1 MSQQTKAK
9 LSEVR
14 RKIQA
19 LKRRKGEW
27 PQIRHEME
35 TLRTQAM
42 MLHFEI
48 DEENKIRLEDYPTEA
63 NAVIAKV
70 HERIREE
77 MNRTQQYSQTARSKR
92 TLQSLERKV
101 LGEWRRNKVQEKLAS
116 GEIAYPAFDEV
127 EEESP
132 RRSFSPR
139 PRDQEVRASFHEEHD
154 EMDDWEAKSMISE
167 SSLFKLNPMD
177 DPKKTKERIAGE
189 INRLEIRRVDV
200 QRSLNGLR
208 DFLHSCEVEYKK
220 MEGDVR
226 GQSQLA
232 INMQQYKDQIE
243 AKAMLLSEI
252 EGSLEFWRNGGSS
265 APQPSAESKAV
276 ALIEEDLAEQV
287 IAAKPKR
294 RLVPDDEIVVDTR
307 NHESD
312 EEVLQ
317 AFRAKQAQKIEVIDL
332 VESDEERSD
341 TGDENETA
349 QEKFLRVEK
358 AIVEAEAIPNKT
370 FEQQRKLG
378 KYIIQL
384 PKYDL
389 MADLEKDAK
398 LKKKF
403 QKRLR
408 DKNPKK
414 IDKLIRK
421 IMQTSDERLER
432 SKFLNQYREK
442 WKEGALALSTA
453 PTEDVL
459 DKLDTQDEILARWD
473 KIFEARQA
481 EMREFGDMLDQ
492 LQALKRTLP
501 VAQAI
506 PTIVIDESDEEA
518 AEDKG
523 TEDDAEEEDEVMNEA
538 EDADDEEAEDDEE
551 EAEVVEDV
559 PMGQPIP
566 EEWLEEKEE
575 EKEDSLDEIEEEFKT
590 ATHKEFTRKQA
601 VRGLIGSLRQNGV
614 QGVSSEQA
622 NRMIMQVLKTFVT
635 GPSGDLVYESL
646 NNMHGVQ
653 PVIAPPGYDF
663 VVKEAK
669 EIYKACQYDDV
680 YVVHAALEEFGTASV
695 PLKWCLYKCVGSLD
709 SSSRMLVY
717 LMDRARSEIDDE
729 FRVLLINR
737 WIMSF
742 GELSA
747 SNAHLQNLLYNKNMW
762 WTRLKVPEV
771 RACKGVAELNPGHT
785 LLLPHSSFYRS
796 VDYSSWKPKERKN
809 QEPALPLSANL
820 EEQRLSNQV
829 SKMYVLIR
837 SSLSVFAT
845 HMNHLEDK
853 INKAKHG
860 VVTMAAMASPS
871 FVPRS
876 RTTVD
881 LIDGDVLTVIRFAGK
896 HGVKAEWV
904 YSLQ

>member
-48 DEENKIRLEDYPTEA
+48 DEENKIRLEDYPAEA
-63 NAVIAKV
+63 NAVMAKV

-92 TLQSLERKV
+92 TLLSLERKV
-101 LGEWRRNKVQEKLAS
+101 LGEWRRNKVQEKLAR

-132 RRSFSPR
+132 RRPFSPR
-139 PRDQEVRASFHEEHD
+139 PQELKSSFHHEQEEND
-154 EMDDWEAKSMISE
+154 YWEAKSMISE

-177 DPKKTKERIAGE
+177 DPEKNKRRVAGE
-189 INRLEIRRVDV
+189 INRLENRRVDV

-208 DFLHSCEVEYKK
+208 DHLHVCEIEYKR
-220 MEGDVR
+220 MEGNVQE
-226 GQSQLA
+226 QSQLA
-232 INMQQYKDQIE
+232 IKMQEYRDQIE
-243 AKAMLLSEI
+243 AKATLLSQI
-252 EGSLEFWRNGGSS
+252 EDNLQFWRNGGPS
-265 APQPSAESKAV
+265 APQPSAAV

-287 IAAKPKR
+287 IALKPKR

-307 NHESD
+307 NNESD

-317 AFRAKQAQKIEVIDL
+317 AFRAKQAQKIEIIDL
-332 VESDEERSD
+332 VESDEEAEN

-349 QEKFLRVEK
+349 EERFLRVEK
-358 AIVEAEAIPNKT
+358 AIVDAEAIPNKT
-370 FEQQRKLG
+370 FKQQQKLG
-378 KYIIQL
+378 KYIINL

-389 MADLEKDAK
+389 LADLEKDAK

-408 DKNPKK
+408 DKDPTK

-421 IMQTSDERLER
+421 LNEASGERLER

-442 WKEGALALSTA
+442 WKESTLALSTA
-453 PTEDVL
+453 PTDNVL
-459 DKLDTQDEILARWD
+459 DKLSAQDEILAQWD
-473 KIFEARQA
+473 KVFKARA
-481 EMREFGDMLDQ
+481 VEMKEFGDMVEQ
-492 LQALKRTLP
+492 LLELKRTLS
-501 VAQAI
+501 VAKKDI
-506 PTIVIDESDEEA
+506 PTIVIDESDEEEQDA
-518 AEDKG
+518 ADNE
-523 TEDDAEEEDEVMNEA
+523 EEEEDAADDEAMDEA
-538 EDADDEEAEDDEE
+538 EAADDEEEK
-551 EAEVVEDV
+551 EAEAVEDV
-559 PMGQPIP
+559 PMGQPVP

-601 VRGLIGSLRQNGV
+601 VKTLIGSLRRNGV

-622 NRMIMQVLKTFVT
+622 GRMIMQVLKTFVS

-663 VVKEAK
+663 AVKEAK
-669 EIYKACQYDDV
+669 QIYKACRYDDV

-717 LMDRARSEIDDE
+717 LMDRAHAEIDNE

-742 GELSA
+742 SELSE
-747 SNAHLQNLLYNKNMW
+747 STAHLENLLYRHNMW
-762 WTRLKVPEV
+762 WNRLIAPET
-771 RACKGVAELNPGHT
+771 RACEGVAELKPGHT

-837 SSLSVFAT
+837 SSLSVFVT
-845 HMNHLEDK
+845 HMNRLEGK
-853 INKAKHG
+853 IYKAKHG
-860 VVTMAAMASPS
+860 IVTMAAMASPS
-871 FVPRS
+871 FVPGS
-876 RTTVD
+876 VTTVEAFD
-881 LIDGDVLTVIRFAGK
+881 SDVLTVIRFTQK
-896 HGVKAEWV
+896 HGVNTEWV
-904 YSLQ
+904 YSLH

>member
-48 DEENKIRLEDYPTEA
+48 DEENKIRLEDYPAEA

-116 GEIAYPAFDEV
+116 GEIAYPEFDEV

-132 RRSFSPR
+132 RRTFSPR
-139 PRDQEVRASFHEEHD
+139 PRDQEVRASFHD
-154 EMDDWEAKSMISE
+154 EQDEREDWEVKSMISE
-167 SSLFKLNPMD
+167 SSFFKLNPMD
-177 DPKKTKERIAGE
+177 DPEKKKRQVAGE
-189 INRLEIRRVDV
+189 INRLENRRVDV
-200 QRSLNGLR
+200 KRSLNGLR
-208 DFLHSCEVEYKK
+208 DYLHACEIEYKK
-220 MEGDVR
+220 MEGDAR

-232 INMQQYKDQIE
+232 INMQDYRDQIE
-243 AKAMLLSEI
+243 AKATVLSEI
-252 EGSLEFWRNGGSS
+252 EGTLEFWRNGGVPR
-265 APQPSAESKAV
+265 APAESKAV
-276 ALIEEDLAEQV
+276 ELIEEDLAEQAV
-287 IAAKPKR
+287 VSKPKR
-294 RLVPDDEIVVDTR
+294 HLVPDDEIVVDTR
-307 NHESD
+307 SHESD

-317 AFRAKQAQKIEVIDL
+317 AFRAKQKQDIEVIDL
-332 VESDEERSD
+332 VESDEEVENSD

-349 QEKFLRVEK
+349 QERFLRVEK

-389 MADLEKDAK
+389 LADLEKDAK

-403 QKRLR
+403 QRRLR

-414 IDKLIRK
+414 IDKFIRK
-421 IMQTSDERLER
+421 IMQASDERLER

-523 TEDDAEEEDEVMNEA
+523 AEEEDEVMNEA
-538 EDADDEEAEDDEE
+538 EDADDEEAVDDEE
-551 EAEVVEDV
+551 EAEAVEDV

-601 VRGLIGSLRQNGV
+601 VKTLIGSLRQNGV

-663 VVKEAK
+663 AVKEAK
-669 EIYKACQYDDV
+669 QIYKACQYDDV

-695 PLKWCLYKCVGSLD
+695 PLKWCLYNCVGSLD

-717 LMDRARSEIDDE
+717 LMDRAHSEIDDE

-742 GELSA
+742 SELSE
-747 SNAHLQNLLYNKNMW
+747 SNAYLQSLLYNKNMW

-771 RACKGVAELNPGHT
+771 RACNGVAELNPGHT

-820 EEQRLSNQV
+820 EQQRLSNQV

-837 SSLSVFAT
+837 SSLSVFVT

-876 RTTVD
+876 RTTVE